1 MKARVAILYSGNMRS
16 NSLNP
21 SFTKDN
27 IILES
32 TKKHL
37 LNNDFINKY
46 DYDVFF
52 SVDSI
57 DIQKAIDFFG
67 ENLKNIHLTEQ
78 NWFLKE
84 PKESITD
91 YSIYYNKFLSNDFE
105 GKPTHQHG
113 VYQYYRLY
121 CAYNLMKDYQTATYI
136 KYDFIIR
143 IRPDIRLMQNV
154 MPLFNILEKTDCLIC
169 SEHEQLCIVKY
180 ELHEMF
186 DFIKYIGSY
195 NESIS
200 AKSYIYNHYVRK
212 EDGGQFPIDDNFL
225 MYSPEKQFV
234 DNVYYFIL
242 KLNKDFNKSF
252 IGIAYPSYNLLYREN
267 GKYGYISDHHPIYYD
282 PDHKWIP
289 DTILSYTYQ
298 TYL

>member
-1 MKARVAILYSGNMRS
+1 MRA

-21 SFTKDN
+21 SFIKDN
-27 IILES
+27 IILDA

-57 DIQKAIDFFG
+57 DVQKATDFFG
-67 ENLKNIHLTEQ
+67 ENLKNIHLTEK
-78 NWFLKE
+78 NWYLRT

-91 YSIYYNKFLSNDFE
+91 YSIYHKKFLANDFK
-105 GKPTHQHG
+105 GKETHETG

-121 CAYNLMKDYQTATYI
+121 CAYNMMKEYQTETNTT
-136 KYDFIIR
+136 YDFVVR

-154 MPLFNILEKTDCLIC
+154 MPLFNILEKTDCLIL

-195 NESIS
+195 NESIY
-200 AKSYIYNHYVRK
+200 AKRYIYNHYTRK
-212 EDGGQFPIDDNFL
+212 EHGGEFGLDDHTL
-225 MYSPEKQFV
+225 MYSPEKQFM
-234 DNVYYFIL
+234 DNVYYAIL

-252 IGIAYPSYNLLYREN
+252 TGIAYPSYNLLYREN
-267 GKYGYISDHHPIYYD
+267 GKYGYIDDSHPIYNN
-282 PDHKWIP
+282 PDYTWVP
-289 DTILSYTYQ
+289 DTTLSNI
-298 TYL
+298 